1 MSQKGYALLGELID
15 LEEKTIQRGRQAG
28 KPYMS
33 GKIRI
38 TKKNGTHLFDRDIVC
53 FQDDAVKSLK
63 SLGNGANVR
72 LWGYG
77 QTVEKDGGKY
87 KAQMMK
93 VVDVRLLPE
102 KKAQEENDQDTSNV
116 KDNVDDDMPF

>member
-1 MSQKGYALLGELID
+1 MSQKGYALLGELIE
-15 LEEKTIQRGRQAG
+15 LEEKTIQRGKNAG

-38 TKKNGTHLFDRDIVC
+38 TKKDGTHLFDRDIVC
-53 FQDDAVKSLK
+53 FKDDVVEALK
-63 SLGNGANVR
+63 TLGNGANVR

-77 QTVEKDGGKY
+77 QTIEKNGGKY

-93 VVDVRLLPE
+93 VVDARLLP
-102 KKAQEENDQDTSNV
+102 AQEASAEAAQDGPANENI
-116 KDNVDDDMPF
+116 DDEMPF